1 VDRTR
6 HRSIGWST
14 FVVVALTAAVVA
26 PVTAWAQ
33 HRFADVPPHHTFAA
47 DISWLATTG
56 VTEGCNRD
64 GSLFCPEDRVTRGQ
78 MAAFLH
84 RLAIGTVIDA
94 ATLEGRGARE
104 FLAADGVAVDSRR
117 LGGRTASSYLGV
129 AETAAD
135 SDRLG
140 GKAASSYIAVG
151 DTATD
156 SARLGGRPASAYLG
170 SGDTATNS
178 ARLGGRLPEDFLA
191 ADGTAADSAL
201 VDGLDASAIS
211 RITGASASGPPVVA
225 TVNAPVDGIV
235 AVTAVVGYQ
244 IPSGTG
250 GWTCSL
256 TAGPT
261 GRREL
266 VPGTVQQGSARGSS
280 AGSCVVT
287 GVVELEAGSNQVAIE
302 ATASGSTVLVA
313 GSLSAVFSPFD
324 AANP

>member
-1 VDRTR
+1 MDRTR

-33 HRFADVPPHHTFAA
+33 HRFADVPPITPSPPTSRGWRPTELPGVRPRRVALLSRGPGDTGA
-47 DISWLATTG
+47 DGG
-56 VTEGCNRD
+56 VPPPAGDRD
-64 GSLFCPEDRVTRGQ
+64 RDRRRH
-78 MAAFLH
+78 A
-84 RLAIGTVIDA
+84 R
-94 ATLEGRGARE
+94 GRGANE

-140 GKAASSYIAVG
+140 GKAARRISRS
-151 DTATD
+151 ATP
-156 SARLGGRPASAYLG
+156 RPTRPG
-170 SGDTATNS
+170 W
-178 ARLGGRLPEDFLA
+178 GRLPEDFLA
-191 ADGTAADSAL
+191 ADGTAADSDL
-201 VDGLDASAIS
+201 VDGLDASA
-211 RITGASASGPPVVA
+211 RPTGASASGPVVA
-225 TVNAPVDGIV
+225 TVNAPVDGMV

-261 GRREL
+261 GSREL
-266 VPGTVQQGSARGSS
+266 DPGRSS
-280 AGSCVVT
+280 KGAPGLI
-287 GVVELEAGSNQVAIE
+287 GGELRRHHRRSRPEAGSNQVAVE
-302 ATASGSTVLVA
+302 ASASGTTVLVA

-324 AANP
+324 AATRESL

>member
-1 VDRTR
+1 VVRCAAEPLVKEGKVDRTR
-6 HRSIGWST
+6 HIGWST

-33 HRFADVPPHHTFAA
+33 HRFADVPPYHTFAA

-56 VTEGCNRD
+56 VTKGCNRE
-64 GSLFCPEDRVTRGQ
+64 GSLFCPEDPVTRGQ

-129 AETAAD
+129 AETAED
-135 SDRLG
+135 SNRLG

-151 DTATD
+151 DTAT
-156 SARLGGRPASAYLG
+156 
-170 SGDTATNS
+170 NS
-178 ARLGGRLPEDFLA
+178 ARLGGRLPEDYLA

-201 VDGLDASAIS
+201 LDGLNASAIS

-225 TVNAPVDGIV
+225 TVNAPVDGMV

-261 GRREL
+261 GSRES

-302 ATASGSTVLVA
+302 ATASGTTVLVA

-324 AANP
+324 AATP